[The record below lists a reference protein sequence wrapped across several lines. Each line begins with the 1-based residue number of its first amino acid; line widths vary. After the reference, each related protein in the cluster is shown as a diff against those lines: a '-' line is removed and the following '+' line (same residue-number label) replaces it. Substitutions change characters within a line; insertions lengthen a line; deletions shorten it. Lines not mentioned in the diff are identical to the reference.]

1 MNKRHTTGWFKLR
14 ADLFSLP
21 IGAKAI
27 SVYTYIAYLCHY
39 NGRAIV
45 RHKVIA
51 EKTDMSVSSV
61 KRALSTLAEYN
72 LIHITKRPNGANCYF
87 LNWEPRTRVTNKPEK
102 KAPKAETPEVI
113 AARQLKFQELQQ
125 QLYAAKK
132 T

>member
-1 MNKRHTTGWFKLR
+1 MSKRHTTGWFKLR

-39 NGRAIV
+39 NGRCVV

-61 KRALSTLAEYN
+61 KRAISTLKEYN
-72 LIHITKRPNGANCYF
+72 LIHITRRPNGANQYD
-87 LNWEPRTRVTNKPEK
+87 LNWKPRTRVTHKTEK
-102 KAPKAETPEVI
+102 EAPREETPEEI
-113 AARQLKFQELQQ
+113 AARQLKFKELQQ
-125 QLYAAKK
+125 QLYAAQNK
-132 T
+132 

>member
-1 MNKRHTTGWFKLR
+1 MATRQSTGWFKLR

-39 NGRAIV
+39 NGRCVV

-61 KRALSTLAEYN
+61 KRALNTLTEFN
-72 LIHITKRPNGANCYF
+72 LIHISRRPNGANQYH
-87 LNWEPRTRVTNKPEK
+87 LNWKPKKPSEPQPEQ
-102 KAPKAETPEVI
+102 KAPPEETPEEI
-113 AARQLKFQELQQ
+113 AARQLRYQEL
-125 QLYAAKK
+125 LHELRAAHTK
-132 T
+132 